1 MVSGTIQ
8 GSGTRNGAGI
18 LTISERKART
28 GNGSS
33 AGNAG
38 STTGATVGVGEG
50 TAARANS
57 PKAVRTRT
65 REATDN
71 RDQGGVDINS
81 AKGQGVFSSF
91 VGSYLFNLD
100 PINLFFIL

>member
-1 MVSGTIQ
+1 MGIA
-8 GSGTRNGAGI
+8 GA
-18 LTISERKART
+18 
-28 GNGSS
+28 
-33 AGNAG
+33 
-38 STTGATVGVGEG
+38 TTGATVGVGEG
-50 TAARANS
+50 TATGAATMGRATTQEEWEGTATGVTPTGSANS
-57 PKAVRTRT
+57 QKAIQTRT
-65 REATDN
+65 RAATDN